1 MGTIELR
8 TELDCSCE
16 LAFALSLD
24 LDLELRATARFG
36 SRIVDGRR
44 GGRIGPGETVT
55 WRLRQFGVPLR
66 HTSMIGEYE
75 PPLRFVD
82 EMVRGVLAQFRH
94 EHRFL
99 PRPDGGCT
107 MLDTI
112 SYRLPAGP
120 LGALA
125 DRLAVRRRLLRLLR
139 DRNTEIRRTAAHGV
153 S

>member
-8 TELDCSCE
+8 TELDSTCE
-16 LAFALSLD
+16 RAFVLSLD

-36 SRIVDGRR
+36 SRIVGGCR

-55 WRLRQFGVPLR
+55 WRLRQFGIPVR
-66 HTSMIGEYE
+66 HTSVISEYE

-82 EMVRGVLAQFRH
+82 EKVRGVLAEFRP
-94 EHRFL
+94 EHSYV

-112 SYRLPAGP
+112 SYRLPVGP

-139 DRNTEIRRTAAHGV
+139 DRNTEIRRTAAYGM